1 MSQLLLRRQRL
12 TLLRQKQRL
21 LSEEVTVVVT
31 FQEEVEVTEVCP
43 TREERYASLQHEEV
57 IVTLVT
63 LSIDHIVPRHTLEL
77 SVLEDQLLKPDVQV
91 LEASELV
98 HKAFDQGEVPLKLI
112 RFDKLLLQC
121 LHLGAENFTD
131 DYLLLFNL
139 FLFHLI
145 LYLFDL
151 LFDLVVL
158 FPRSFLIC
166 GFVVIE
172 EVVKGQIELLVEAH
186 DLGQE
191 LIEGFLVRLPQVGLA
206 DVQAVSKLE
215 KVLQEVIL
223 FLCIRVLRLM
233 IALLRESHLAVLLL
247 WLLIIIIVIELYRF
261 PFLFLLLLF
270 FSQSGT
276 FDLEAVR
283 QAE

>member
-1 MSQLLLRRQRL
+1 LSQLLLRRQRL

-112 RFDKLLLQC
+112 LLDKLLLQC

-172 EVVKGQIELLVEAH
+172 EVVEGQIELLVEAH

-191 LIEGFLVRLPQVGLA
+191 LIERFLIRLPQVGLA
-206 DVQAVSKLE
+206 DV
-215 KVLQEVIL
+215 
-223 FLCIRVLRLM
+223 
-233 IALLRESHLAVLLL
+233 
-247 WLLIIIIVIELYRF
+247 
-261 PFLFLLLLF
+261 
-270 FSQSGT
+270 
-276 FDLEAVR
+276 
-283 QAE
+283 